1 MPSALERLRDR
12 KQANHRDIPIC
23 MDPVVTAR
31 QEELNGRLARLKT
44 RLKISNS
51 DEKLQADITELEDQ
65 LAELHDEII
74 GASEWIR
81 IKALAPDEYQKLI
94 DDHKP
99 TKEQLREARKLQGPR
114 ATLQWNTETF
124 PNAILVESA
133 YVLTVKEIDPQTG
146 QPIFDGTEDEFTEE
160 FVTEMREAGA
170 WSPGEMAM
178 LVSAAINI
186 NESVANIGAAGN
198 G

>member
-51 DEKLQADITELEDQ
+51 DEKLQADITDLEDQ

-81 IKALAPDEYQKLI
+81 IKALAPDEYQNLI